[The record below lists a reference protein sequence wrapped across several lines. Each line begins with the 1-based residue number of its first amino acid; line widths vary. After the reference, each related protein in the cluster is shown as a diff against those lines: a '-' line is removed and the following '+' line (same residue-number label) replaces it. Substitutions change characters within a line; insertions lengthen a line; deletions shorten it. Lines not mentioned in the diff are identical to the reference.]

1 MDKSKTVILGSGVS
15 GIGAVKLAQEKG
27 LEIFLSDSK
36 NIKSE
41 TKKLLSK
48 LEVKY
53 EESGHTENLI
63 KDSNEIIISPGID
76 LRSLIK
82 SKPSLKK
89 KKIISEVE
97 FASRYTNAF
106 IIAVTGTNGKTTT
119 SKLIYHILKNSG
131 FNVGLAGNIGYSF
144 SESIV
149 ENQFDY
155 YVIEVSSFQLDHI
168 INFRPDISI
177 ITNISPDH
185 LDRYDNK
192 FENYAEAKFNIIRN
206 QKSSDFFI
214 YNGDCANTTNKINSI
229 NSKASTISL
238 HSRKN
243 KNQQNNYLIHHKNK
257 IKSSIK

>member
-1 MDKSKTVILGSGVS
+1 MMDKSKTVILGSGVS
-15 GIGAVKLAQEKG
+15 GIGAVKLAQKKG

-131 FNVGLAGNIGYSF
+131 FNVGLAGNICLLY
-144 SESIV
+144 
-149 ENQFDY
+149 
-155 YVIEVSSFQLDHI
+155 
-168 INFRPDISI
+168 
-177 ITNISPDH
+177 TSPSPRD
-185 LDRYDNK
+185 
-192 FENYAEAKFNIIRN
+192 
-206 QKSSDFFI
+206 
-214 YNGDCANTTNKINSI
+214 
-229 NSKASTISL
+229 
-238 HSRKN
+238 
-243 KNQQNNYLIHHKNK
+243 
-257 IKSSIK
+257 

>member
-1 MDKSKTVILGSGVS
+1 MMEKSKTVILGSGVS

-97 FASRYTNAF
+97 FASRYTL
-106 IIAVTGTNGKTTT
+106 
-119 SKLIYHILKNSG
+119 S
-131 FNVGLAGNIGYSF
+131 
-144 SESIV
+144 
-149 ENQFDY
+149 
-155 YVIEVSSFQLDHI
+155 
-168 INFRPDISI
+168 
-177 ITNISPDH
+177 
-185 LDRYDNK
+185 
-192 FENYAEAKFNIIRN
+192 
-206 QKSSDFFI
+206 
-214 YNGDCANTTNKINSI
+214 
-229 NSKASTISL
+229 
-238 HSRKN
+238 
-243 KNQQNNYLIHHKNK
+243 LIH
-257 IKSSIK
+257 I